1 MSRLRIPR
9 CRLILGLALLAFAA
23 PPGARA
29 DWKQF
34 IPTPIDND
42 VFFEVF
48 SSFERDHYTGLPTPV
63 LWTDPFVR
71 ERLSLDS
78 YGFSYDPRFLQYQL
92 SLGVLLKQ
100 EDYESSQFD
109 DLGWTYGE
117 GYDYNVRL
125 TVLPEHPYN
134 VDLFAIRVEDQFREQ
149 SAIQRD
155 GVSKIYGVSAQ
166 YREKPY
172 FAHAGFVDN
181 QVENGDSSS
190 DVQKLNLDGQYFDR
204 FTDGN
209 EIAFNAAYNP
219 SWFTSSADLDGRS
232 HELLAGNLVNLQVAR
247 LSSDITYL
255 TTDQSTSSASFD
267 SDQFR
272 WDERL
277 TGYLPWNFR
286 VETLYRYQD
295 DSSRDRDFDSGV
307 SRDFADHGYDVQF
320 DLIHRLFQ
328 SLDSRYTLLDD
339 YRASPGA
346 KTSNLSNGLTMSYTK
361 SIPTGRLIVGGNVAR
376 ADTDSEG
383 AGTDVVNE
391 PHLGIAVPTQ
401 VFLLDQR
408 NVDEASIA
416 VFLRS
421 PLAPFELVELI
432 RDEQYVVLAEP
443 TQNTFQIQVFTLPA
457 RFAVPGTYDFFVSY
471 TLLAGDF
478 SLRVDTFGSNATV
491 ELFDNLVAP
500 YVSYQR
506 EESDVL
512 SGDFPG
518 YAIDSTTYTAGLR
531 MTYGPFRLRGEYQD
545 LEWEVSPRDAW
556 RAELQYVDYF
566 NNSISLFGSAS
577 YVNTHYR
584 EGALAY
590 YPFAYT
596 EDSVS
601 VSGSITKRWND
612 PRMYL
617 AAGGSFAQI
626 EGLVDSRAFTLNGSW
641 NWSLGLL
648 DFSLGATGYFSESQS
663 AQSIRFAATTSSS
676 TCGSPAS
683 SIDMNAV
690 RTRLGL
696 GMALLVASALP
707 GCASS

>member
-1 MSRLRIPR
+1 MTFRADLRRFAPAV
-9 CRLILGLALLAFAA
+9 LAALVLSAPLA
-23 PPGARA
+23 ARA

-34 IPTPIDND
+34 IPTPVDND
-42 VFFEVF
+42 MFLEVF
-48 SSFERDHYTGLPTPV
+48 SSYERDHYTGIPTPV

-71 ERLSLDS
+71 ERLSVDS
-78 YGFSYDPRFLQYQL
+78 YGYSYDPRFLQYRL
-92 SLGVLLKQ
+92 SAGVMLRQ
-100 EDYESSQFD
+100 EDYESSQFQ
-109 DLGWTYGE
+109 DLGWTYDE
-117 GYDYNVRL
+117 GYDYNLRL
-125 TVLPEHPYN
+125 TVLPEHAYN
-134 VDLFAIRVEDQFREQ
+134 LDLFAMRVEDQFREQ

-155 GVSKIYGVSAQ
+155 GVSEVYGFSAQ

-172 FAHAGFVDN
+172 FAHVGFVDN
-181 QVENGDSSS
+181 QVDNGDSSS
-190 DVQKLNLDGQYFDR
+190 DVQKLNLDGQYFER
-204 FTDGN
+204 FADGN
-209 EIAFNAAYNP
+209 EISFNAAYNP
-219 SWFTSSADLDGRS
+219 SWFTNSADLDGS
-232 HELLAGNLVNLQVAR
+232 SNEVLGGNLVNLQFAR
-247 LSSDITYL
+247 LNSEVTYL
-255 TTDQSTSSASFD
+255 TTEQGTSTASFD
-267 SDQFR
+267 SDQLR

-286 VETLYRYQD
+286 LETLFRYQD
-295 DSSRDRDFDSGV
+295 DASRDRDEESG
-307 SRDFADHGYDVQF
+307 SARDFSDHGYDVQL

-328 SLDSRYTLLDD
+328 SLDSRYTLLHDH
-339 YRASPGA
+339 RVSPGA
-346 KTSNLSNGLTMSYTK
+346 RTSNLSNGVTLSYTK
-361 SIPTGRLIVGGNVAR
+361 AIPTGRVVVGGNAAR
-376 ADTDSEG
+376 ADADNEG

-391 PHLGIAVPTQ
+391 PHLAIAVPTE

-408 NVDEASIA
+408 NVDEASIT

-432 RDEQYVVLAEP
+432 RDEHYVVAAEP

-457 RFAVPGTYDFFVSY
+457 RFAVPGTYDLFVSY
-471 TLLAGDF
+471 QLLAGDF
-478 SLRVDTFGSNATV
+478 SLRIDTFGSNATI

-500 YVSYQR
+500 YASFQR

-518 YAIDSTTYTAGLR
+518 YAIDSSTYTAGVR
-531 MTYGPFRLRGEYQD
+531 FTYGPFRLRGEYQD
-545 LEWEVSPRDAW
+545 LEWEVSPRDSW

-566 NNSISLFGSAS
+566 RGSISLFGSAS

-584 EGALAY
+584 EGTLAY

-601 VSGSITKRWND
+601 VSGSVTKRWSD

-648 DFSLGATGYFSESQS
+648 DFSLGATGYFSESQNV
-663 AQSIRFAATTSSS
+663 QPIPLRRDHEL
-676 TCGSPAS
+676 
-683 SIDMNAV
+683 IYLRV
-690 RTRLGL
+690 TRQLY
-696 GMALLVASALP
+696 
-707 GCASS
+707 